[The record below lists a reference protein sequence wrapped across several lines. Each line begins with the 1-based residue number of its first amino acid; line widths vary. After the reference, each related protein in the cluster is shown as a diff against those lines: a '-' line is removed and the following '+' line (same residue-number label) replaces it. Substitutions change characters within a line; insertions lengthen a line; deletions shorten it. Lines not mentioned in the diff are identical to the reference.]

1 MIKSVNFALQLF
13 LWTFRRNEK
22 DVVNLYNAL
31 SDVMRLATTGDML
44 NFGYWDEEIKN
55 PIDAQME
62 LCKIFGRL
70 AELETAKKIVDVGSG
85 FSAPAIQW
93 KSQFNSL
100 EIACLNINFDQLKQS
115 SQIIK
120 KTLGNTNHDS
130 LNGIYLLNATSNSL
144 PFVNESFDR
153 ILVLESAQHI
163 KPFDIF
169 IAESNRIL
177 KNDGILVLAVPVVNE
192 RIAAKVKLGIL
203 AMTWPSEHYTTD
215 FIKSV
220 ITDCGLKILEIQKI
234 GSNVYE
240 PLVNYYIANRNSL
253 KKRILSKY
261 PSYVEKILFKSLL
274 KMKQVSET
282 NVIDYIL
289 IKCSKEKN

>member
-1 MIKSVNFALQLF
+1 M
-13 LWTFRRNEK
+13 
-22 DVVNLYNAL
+22 
-31 SDVMRLATTGDML
+31 
-44 NFGYWDEEIKN
+44 
-55 PIDAQME
+55 
-62 LCKIFGRL
+62 
-70 AELETAKKIVDVGSG
+70 
-85 FSAPAIQW
+85 
-93 KSQFNSL
+93 
-100 EIACLNINFDQLKQS
+100 
-115 SQIIK
+115 
-120 KTLGNTNHDS
+120 
-130 LNGIYLLNATSNSL
+130 
-144 PFVNESFDR
+144 
-153 ILVLESAQHI
+153 VLESAQHI

-177 KNDGILVLAVPVVNE
+177 KNDGILVLAIPVVNQ

-203 AMTWPSEHYTTD
+203 AMTWPSEQYTID

-274 KMKQVSET
+274 KLKQVSET

>member
-1 MIKSVNFALQLF
+1 
-13 LWTFRRNEK
+13 
-22 DVVNLYNAL
+22 
-31 SDVMRLATTGDML
+31 MRLATTGDML

-55 PIDAQME
+55 PIDAQIK

-93 KSQFNSL
+93 KSQFSSL

-130 LNGIYLLNATSNSL
+130 LYGIYLLNATSNSL
-144 PFVNESFDR
+144 PFENESFDR

-177 KNDGILVLAVPVVNE
+177 KNDGILVLAVPVVNK
-192 RIAAKVKLGIL
+192 RIATKVKLGIL
-203 AMTWPSEHYTTD
+203 AMTWPSEHYTFD
-215 FIKSV
+215 FIKSA
-220 ITDCGLKILEIQKI
+220 ITDCGLRILEIQKI

-240 PLVNYYIANRNSL
+240 PLVNYYIANRDSL

-261 PSYVEKILFKSLL
+261 PSYVEKVLFKSLL

-289 IKCSKEKN
+289 IKCIKEKN

>member
-1 MIKSVNFALQLF
+1 MKKINPLQLF

-55 PIDAQME
+55 PIDAQIK

-93 KSQFNSL
+93 KSQFSSL

-130 LNGIYLLNATSNSL
+130 LYGIYLLNATSNSL
-144 PFVNESFDR
+144 PFANESFDR

-192 RIAAKVKLGIL
+192 RIATKVKLGIL
-203 AMTWPSEHYTTD
+203 AMTWPSEHYTFD
-215 FIKSV
+215 FIKSA
-220 ITDCGLKILEIQKI
+220 ITDCGLRILENQKI

-240 PLVNYYIANRNSL
+240 PLVNYYIANRDSL

-261 PSYVEKILFKSLL
+261 PSYVEKVLFKSLL

-282 NVIDYIL
+282 NIIDYIL
-289 IKCSKEKN
+289 I

>member
-1 MIKSVNFALQLF
+1 
-13 LWTFRRNEK
+13 
-22 DVVNLYNAL
+22 
-31 SDVMRLATTGDML
+31 MRLATTGDML

-203 AMTWPSEHYTTD
+203 AMTWPSEHYTID

>member
-1 MIKSVNFALQLF
+1 MKKINPLQLF

-44 NFGYWDEEIKN
+44 NFGYWNEEIKN
-55 PIDAQME
+55 PIDAQIK

-93 KSQFNSL
+93 KSQFSSL

-120 KTLGNTNHDS
+120 KILGNTNHDS
-130 LNGIYLLNATSNSL
+130 LYGIYLINATSNSL
-144 PFVNESFDR
+144 PFADESFDR

-177 KNDGILVLAVPVVNE
+177 KNNGILVLSVPVVNG
-192 RIAAKVKLGIL
+192 RIATKIKLGIL
-203 AMTWPSEHYTTD
+203 AMTWPSEHYTFD
-215 FIKSV
+215 FIKSS
-220 ITDCGLKILEIQKI
+220 ITDCGLRILEIQKI
-234 GSNVYE
+234 GSNVYG
-240 PLVNYYIANRNSL
+240 PLVNYYIENRDSL

-261 PSYVEKILFKSLL
+261 PSYVEKVLFKSLL

-289 IKCSKEKN
+289 I

>member
-1 MIKSVNFALQLF
+1 
-13 LWTFRRNEK
+13 
-22 DVVNLYNAL
+22 
-31 SDVMRLATTGDML
+31 MRLATTGDML

-55 PIDAQME
+55 PIDAQIK
-62 LCKIFGRL
+62 LCKIFGQL

-93 KSQFNSL
+93 KLQFSSL

-130 LNGIYLLNATSNSL
+130 LYGIYLLNATSNSL
-144 PFVNESFDR
+144 PFENESFDR
-153 ILVLESAQHI
+153 ILVLESAHHI

-192 RIAAKVKLGIL
+192 RMAAKVKLGIL
-203 AMTWPSEHYTTD
+203 AITWPSEHYTFD
-215 FIKSV
+215 FIKSA
-220 ITDCGLKILEIQKI
+220 ITDCGFRILEIQKI

-261 PSYVEKILFKSLL
+261 PSYVEKVLFKSLL

-289 IKCSKEKN
+289 IKCIKEKQKTL

>member
-1 MIKSVNFALQLF
+1 
-13 LWTFRRNEK
+13 
-22 DVVNLYNAL
+22 
-31 SDVMRLATTGDML
+31 MRLATTGDML
-44 NFGYWDEEIKN
+44 NFGYWDKEIKN
-55 PIDAQME
+55 PIDAQIK

-100 EIACLNINFDQLKQS
+100 EIACLNINLDQLKQS

-130 LNGIYLLNATSNSL
+130 LYGIYLLNVTSNSL
-144 PFVNESFDR
+144 PFADESFDR

-192 RIAAKVKLGIL
+192 RIATKVKLGIL
-203 AMTWPSEHYTTD
+203 AMTWPSEHYTFD
-215 FIKSV
+215 FIKSS
-220 ITDCGLKILEIQKI
+220 ITDCGLRILEIQKI

-261 PSYVEKILFKSLL
+261 PSYVEKVLFKSLL

>member
-1 MIKSVNFALQLF
+1 MKKINPLQLF

-55 PIDAQME
+55 PIDAQIK

-93 KSQFNSL
+93 KSQFSSL

-120 KTLGNTNHDS
+120 KILGNTNHDS
-130 LNGIYLLNATSNSL
+130 LYGIHLLNATSNSL
-144 PFVNESFDR
+144 PFANESFDR

-192 RIAAKVKLGIL
+192 RIAMKIKLGIL
-203 AMTWPSEHYTTD
+203 AMTWPSEHYTFD
-215 FIKSV
+215 FIKSA
-220 ITDCGLKILEIQKI
+220 ITDCGLRILEIQKI

-240 PLVNYYIANRNSL
+240 PLVNYYIANRDSL

-261 PSYVEKILFKSLL
+261 PSYVEKVLFKSLL

-289 IKCSKEKN
+289 I

>member
-1 MIKSVNFALQLF
+1 MKKINLLQLF

-203 AMTWPSEHYTTD
+203 AMTWPSEHYTID

-289 IKCSKEKN
+289 IKSSKEKN